1 MRQLESFIG
10 TPLASAIGWVLLHSL
25 WQGAIVAGV
34 LAAAMVAVRSPRVR
48 YFAACAAMLV
58 MVGGFSFTFF
68 HTLPKAMGGFG
79 TSGPRTLP
87 AWHDLAESGGSHAG
101 RPNFA
106 AFVPWLA
113 VFWITGV
120 CVIYLRRLAGAISV
134 RRLRRRGVCSAPV
147 HWQKELAH
155 LSAKLRVSR
164 PILLM
169 ESCLAEVPL
178 VLGHLRPMILMPIG
192 LLAGLPP
199 AQIEA
204 ILLHELAHIRRC
216 DYLMNLLQRLVEGL
230 LFYHPAIWWI
240 SRVMRAERE
249 NCCDDIAVSISRD
262 TQEYAL
268 ALAALEQNRLRAY
281 ETAIA
286 ATGSSLMKR
295 VRRLLHP
302 ERATGAWAPFLAG
315 AILVA
320 IGAVSLAAWQPKVP
334 QQNSVAVEPQVVS
347 PPLPQQPE
355 PPRGGPLDSRR
366 TSPDP
371 ASAQKHRNSEK
382 EVVQTFYLPAT
393 TTHEGLTQLTTA
405 LRQILELQYIQQLST
420 RNVIIIRDT
429 PDKLALAEQI
439 IRDVDKAK
447 ELATNS
453 QQATSPSLPQPS
465 TKVVLGDLKI
475 EGDVHDR
482 DGVRDRVLNQFK
494 GQEYGD
500 ATQLADILMERGI
513 RADFQN
519 RGYFKVVSDVTGYQ
533 ALGIADGKQPI
544 LLTVSVIEGEQYRF
558 EKLVV
563 RAADTSASIPPPEV
577 VQDLVHLK
585 QGDLFDAGELRDTL
599 GRLKQWYAAHGYGT
613 PELRPGF
620 TFDDTH
626 HLIDV
631 TLDVK

>member
-1 MRQLESFIG
+1 MRQLESFTG
-10 TPLASAIGWVLLHSL
+10 TPLAGAIGWALLHSL

-48 YFAACAAMLV
+48 YFAACAAMLM
-58 MVGGFSFTFF
+58 MVGGFSFALF
-68 HTLPKAMGGFG
+68 HILPKVMGGFG
-79 TSGPRTLP
+79 ISGPRTLP
-87 AWHDLAESGGSHAG
+87 AWHDLAESGVSHAG

-134 RRLRRRGVCSAPV
+134 RRLRRRGVCSAPM

-199 AQIEA
+199 TQIEA

-216 DYLMNLLQRLVEGL
+216 DYLVNLLQRLVEGL

-302 ERATGAWAPFLAG
+302 EQGNGAWAPFLAG

-320 IGAVSLAAWQPKVP
+320 IGAVSLAASQPKVP

-347 PPLPQQPE
+347 PPLPQQPK
-355 PPRGGPLDSRR
+355 PPRGGPPDSRKA
-366 TSPDP
+366 SLDP
-371 ASAQKHRNSEK
+371 AGAQKHRDSEK
-382 EVVQTFYLPAT
+382 EEVRTFYLPAT
-393 TTHEGLTQLTTA
+393 TTHEGLTELTTA
-405 LRQILELQYIQQLST
+405 LRQILELQNIQQLNT

-429 PDKLALAEQI
+429 PDKLALADQI
-439 IRDVDKAK
+439 IRDVEKAK
-447 ELATNS
+447 ELA
-453 QQATSPSLPQPS
+453 
-465 TKVVLGDLKI
+465 G
-475 EGDVHDR
+475 DR
-482 DGVRDRVLNQFK
+482 DSNPSR
-494 GQEYGD
+494 
-500 ATQLADILMERGI
+500 
-513 RADFQN
+513 
-519 RGYFKVVSDVTGYQ
+519 
-533 ALGIADGKQPI
+533 
-544 LLTVSVIEGEQYRF
+544 
-558 EKLVV
+558 
-563 RAADTSASIPPPEV
+563 
-577 VQDLVHLK
+577 
-585 QGDLFDAGELRDTL
+585 
-599 GRLKQWYAAHGYGT
+599 
-613 PELRPGF
+613 
-620 TFDDTH
+620 
-626 HLIDV
+626 
-631 TLDVK
+631 